1 MLLVEG
7 PWRHNNSKGEDRSKQ
22 TESKR
27 QFDILFEEANKE
39 GNGLLLSISI
49 FWMIRHRWNDLP
61 RILPIEL
68 LSRILPIFDL
78 QSPTRGRGNQHRIQ
92 LHDLLEYDCM
102 IDCILTI
109 CPSARSRTWSRIWS
123 AIFVI
128 CVQTWMADLQEQ
140 RIKPFT
146 R

>member
-49 FWMIRHRWNDLP
+49 F
-61 RILPIEL
+61 
-68 LSRILPIFDL
+68 
-78 QSPTRGRGNQHRIQ
+78 
-92 LHDLLEYDCM
+92 
-102 IDCILTI
+102 
-109 CPSARSRTWSRIWS
+109 
-123 AIFVI
+123 
-128 CVQTWMADLQEQ
+128 
-140 RIKPFT
+140 
-146 R
+146 